1 MNPSALKKSFAK
13 SYVSDVLQKMVYVLT
28 MHEVLLKSEQADVYT
43 ASIWVT
49 PYLLPACYPDDF
61 WHEYQALQHHLNEE
75 EGSKIGRKKDEGKKE
90 R

>member
-1 MNPSALKKSFAK
+1 
-13 SYVSDVLQKMVYVLT
+13 MVYVLT

-61 WHEYQALQHHLNEE
+61 WHEYQALQHHLKEE

-90 R
+90 EITWTRSLRSSFTSHTWGVCL